1 MKKILV
7 VLLVLS
13 ISTIPFVSAHPFTDE
28 TIPNLSS
35 NAPTGVSEVIVF
47 FSEPVE
53 LEFSTIKVL
62 DNNGD
67 QIDNKDTNYYED
79 EKSLIVTTNPLE
91 DGVYTVTTK
100 VLSKVD
106 GHLVPGAFLFAV
118 GDVVIDP
125 KLLENQSSTELIF
138 YPEAGAR
145 FPGIVGQ
152 TIVLGVVIASLIIW
166 GTQNKQSIKDEL
178 EEVQNKHHQKFMYV
192 TGIGLVLVFISNILM
207 IAVQTVRLETSPI
220 EAIQTYFGT
229 IWLARMAITI
239 VLLGIWFALDR
250 QRNLPKK
257 VQIPMLGALLAL
269 ISTSSLIGHGAASGE
284 TLALILDYVHNLV
297 AAVWIGGIFY
307 FVFTLLPSLSNLRE
321 ENREKMS
328 LALIPRFSI
337 AFIISVGI
345 VIITGPLLMWFLE
358 SDVGLITESVYGQLI
373 MLKIAIASVMV
384 ALGGFF
390 QFRVQKT
397 AEKNYH
403 SGKINVHR
411 KLKRTLK
418 VDAALGVILLGVV
431 ALLTNG
437 TLPEGEFKD
446 ASAQEIIYGFKTIE
460 FTDNAKFEIQITPFS
475 SGVNTILVKV
485 TDFNNNP
492 IYDANELKVKM
503 ANPSKNISPIEIPME
518 VTNVENDI
526 PIEFQ
531 GELTFGFSGQWQME
545 IESQRTENAN
555 ESKIVNVLIKPRLEN
570 IQAQV
575 VEYEFPED
583 AKPLY
588 PLYDGGNSIWISD
601 PSAPRLWEFSL
612 DTQEFS
618 SYSFDGSS
626 TTFLTMDKSGKIWF
640 TDTPGN
646 QIGYIDLETKEITTK
661 TIPNLAPV
669 TVSNTPIFIQA
680 DFDGNIWIT
689 IVNKNKIMKYM
700 PDEDVFQNVSL
711 PEKDSLPFAL
721 SIDSDGNIWY
731 TATGT
736 GKFGKIDPQEGKL
749 TQYSK
754 EIPLEGPEYFLFDK
768 NGDVWIA
775 EHTGTAITKFNP
787 VLETFESI
795 SVLDKEAL
803 PFGMTFDRY
812 GNIWFAQHVVD
823 SIGIYDPDNN
833 DLKEIPIP
841 TEGSFI
847 QFVTS
852 DKNGKI
858 WFVEQEG
865 NKIGTINTIELPVDL
880 SQIKTID
887 NIENNIEMEYT
898 EIASPLIALGI
909 IATSLFFVKSIYDKR
924 RLNSLINS

>member
-1 MKKILV
+1 MKKILII
-7 VLLVLS
+7 LLVLS
-13 ISTIPFVSAHPFTDE
+13 LTSIPFVSAHPFTDE

-35 NAPTGVSEVIVF
+35 NAPTGVSEVIVY

-53 LEFSTIKVL
+53 LNFSTLKVL
-62 DNNGD
+62 DNNGN
-67 QIDNKDTNYYED
+67 QIDNKDTDYYQD
-79 EKSLIVTTNPLE
+79 EKSLIVTTSPLE

-125 KLLENQSSTELIF
+125 KLLENQSSIDLIF

-166 GTQNKQSIKDEL
+166 GTQNKQSIKEEL
-178 EEVQNKHHQKFMYV
+178 EQVQIKHHQKFMSI
-192 TGIGLVLVFISNILM
+192 TGIGLMLIFISNILM

-229 IWLARMAITI
+229 IWLARMIITI
-239 VLLGIWFALDR
+239 VLLGIWFTLDR
-250 QRNLPKK
+250 KTNVTKK
-257 VQIPMLGALLAL
+257 IQIPMLVAMLAL

-284 TLALILDYVHNLV
+284 TPALILDYIHNLV

-307 FVFTLLPSLSNLRE
+307 FVFTLLPALSKLKE

-337 AFIISVGI
+337 AFIISIGI

-373 MLKIAIASVMV
+373 ILKIAIASVMV

-397 AEKNYH
+397 AEKNFQ
-403 SGKINVHR
+403 SGKIDVHR
-411 KLKRTLK
+411 KLRRSLK
-418 VDAALGVILLGVV
+418 VDAALGVVLLGVV

-437 TLPEGEFKD
+437 TLPEGQFQD

-475 SGVNTILVKV
+475 SGVNTILVQV
-485 TDFNNNP
+485 SDFNNNP
-492 IYDANELKVKM
+492 IYDANAIKVKM

-518 VTNVENDI
+518 ITKEENDI
-526 PIEFQ
+526 PTEFQ
-531 GELTFGFSGQWQME
+531 GEITFGFSGEWQLE
-545 IESQRTENAN
+545 VESQRTENAN
-555 ESKIVNVLIKPRLEN
+555 ESKIVNVLVKPRLEN
-570 IQAQV
+570 IQTQV
-575 VEYEFPED
+575 VEYEFPET

-588 PLYDGGNSIWISD
+588 PLYDGKNSIWISD

-612 DTQEFS
+612 ETKEFS
-618 SYSFDGSS
+618 SYSFNGLA
-626 TTFLTMDKSGKIWF
+626 TMFLTMDNTGKIWF
-640 TDTPGN
+640 TDSPRN

-661 TIPNLAPV
+661 TIPNLDPV
-669 TVSNTPIFIQA
+669 MADNKPIFIQA
-680 DFDGNIWIT
+680 DFDDNIWIT
-689 IVNKNKIMKYM
+689 IVNKNKILKYL
-700 PDEDVFQNVSL
+700 PNDDVFKILEL
-711 PEKDSLPFAL
+711 PERDSFPFAL

-731 TATGT
+731 TATGI
-736 GKFGKIDPQEGKL
+736 GKIGYIDPDKGTI

-754 EIPLEGPEYFLFDK
+754 EIPLDGPEFLLFDK
-768 NGDVWIA
+768 NQDVWIA
-775 EHTGTAITKFNP
+775 EHTGTSITKFNP
-787 VLETFESI
+787 VLETFERI
-795 SVLDKEAL
+795 SVPNEEAL

-823 SIGIYDPDNN
+823 GIGVYDPDNN
-833 DLKEIPIP
+833 DLKEVPIP
-841 TEGSFI
+841 TEGTFI
-847 QFVTS
+847 QFMTS
-852 DKNGKI
+852 DKNGKV

-865 NKIGTINTIELPVDL
+865 NKIGTVNAIEIPVDV
-880 SQIKTID
+880 SQVKTID
-887 NIENNIEMEYT
+887 SSEMKYT

-909 IATSLFFVKSIYDKR
+909 IVTALFYVKGIYDKR
-924 RLNSLINS
+924 RLNDLINS

>member
-1 MKKILV
+1 MKKILII
-7 VLLVLS
+7 LLVLS
-13 ISTIPFVSAHPFTDE
+13 LTSIPFVSAHPFTDE

-35 NAPTGVSEVIVF
+35 NAPTGVSEVIVY

-53 LEFSTIKVL
+53 LNFSTLKVL
-62 DNNGD
+62 DNNGN
-67 QIDNKDTNYYED
+67 QIDNKDTDYYED
-79 EKSLIVTTNPLE
+79 EKSLIVTTSPLE

-125 KLLENQSSTELIF
+125 KLLENQSSIDLIF

-166 GTQNKQSIKDEL
+166 GTQNKQSIKEEL
-178 EEVQNKHHQKFMYV
+178 EQVQIKHHQKFMSI
-192 TGIGLVLVFISNILM
+192 TGIGLMLIFISNILM

-229 IWLARMAITI
+229 IWLARMIITI
-239 VLLGIWFALDR
+239 VLLGIWFTLDR
-250 QRNLPKK
+250 KTNVTKK
-257 VQIPMLGALLAL
+257 IQIPMLVAMLAL

-284 TLALILDYVHNLV
+284 TPALILDYIHNLV

-307 FVFTLLPSLSNLRE
+307 FVFTLLPALSKLKE

-337 AFIISVGI
+337 AFIISIGI

-373 MLKIAIASVMV
+373 ILKIAIASVMV

-397 AEKNYH
+397 AEKNFQ
-403 SGKINVHR
+403 SGKIDVHR
-411 KLKRTLK
+411 KLRRSLK
-418 VDAALGVILLGVV
+418 VDAALGVVLLGVV
-431 ALLTNG
+431 ALITNG
-437 TLPEGEFKD
+437 TLPEGQFQD

-475 SGVNTILVKV
+475 SGVNTILVQV
-485 TDFNNNP
+485 SDFNNNP
-492 IYDANELKVKM
+492 IYDANAIKVKM
-503 ANPSKNISPIEIPME
+503 ANPSKNIAPIEIPME
-518 VTNVENDI
+518 ITKEENDI
-526 PIEFQ
+526 PTEFQ
-531 GELTFGFSGQWQME
+531 GEITFGFSGEWQLE
-545 IESQRTENAN
+545 VESQRTENAN
-555 ESKIVNVLIKPRLEN
+555 ESKIVNVLVKPRLEN
-570 IQAQV
+570 IQTQV
-575 VEYEFPED
+575 VEYEFPET

-588 PLYDGGNSIWISD
+588 PLYDGKNSIWISD

-612 DTQEFS
+612 ETKEFS
-618 SYSFDGSS
+618 SYSFNGLA
-626 TTFLTMDKSGKIWF
+626 TMFLTMDNTGKIWF
-640 TDTPGN
+640 TDSPRN

-661 TIPNLAPV
+661 TIPNLDPV
-669 TVSNTPIFIQA
+669 MADNKPIFIQA
-680 DFDGNIWIT
+680 DFDDNIWIT
-689 IVNKNKIMKYM
+689 IVNKNKILKYL
-700 PDEDVFQNVSL
+700 PDDDVFKIVEL
-711 PEKDSLPFAL
+711 PERDSLPFAL

-731 TATGT
+731 TATGI
-736 GKFGKIDPQEGKL
+736 GKIGYIDPDKGTI

-754 EIPLEGPEYFLFDK
+754 EIPLDGPEFLLFDK
-768 NGDVWIA
+768 NQDVWIA
-775 EHTGTAITKFNP
+775 EHTGTSITKFNP
-787 VLETFESI
+787 VLETFERI
-795 SVLDKEAL
+795 SVPNEEAL

-823 SIGIYDPDNN
+823 GIGVYDPDNN
-833 DLKEIPIP
+833 DLKEVPIP
-841 TEGSFI
+841 TEGTFI
-847 QFVTS
+847 QFMTS
-852 DKNGKI
+852 DKNGKV

-865 NKIGTINTIELPVDL
+865 NKIGTVNAIEIPVDV
-880 SQIKTID
+880 SQVKTID
-887 NIENNIEMEYT
+887 SSEMKYT

-909 IATSLFFVKSIYDKR
+909 IVTALFYVKGIYDKR
-924 RLNSLINS
+924 RLNDLINS